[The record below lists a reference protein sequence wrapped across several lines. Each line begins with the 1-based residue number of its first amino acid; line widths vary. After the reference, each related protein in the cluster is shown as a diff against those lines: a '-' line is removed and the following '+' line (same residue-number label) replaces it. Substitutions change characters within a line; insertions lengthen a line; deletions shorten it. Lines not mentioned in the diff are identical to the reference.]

1 MKRFKTFPCHV
12 QYIAYELMI
21 TLSDQT
27 CSEKKLSLICPW
39 NIIQRYEQTCLS
51 GQWWQFHLQHSN
63 SNDSQH
69 WCRWNSLQPKYQS
82 SQYPLF
88 RHKPKTKIVNGRFL
102 HQLIFKYTTITWIL
116 CMLKHVL
123 FIWFQL
129 KKVEQYR
136 TKWMALASAD
146 ISSTRNSYMLR
157 YLFYKGN
164 VSLQQSN
171 NKQAF
176 LMLPWHLTIN
186 NWVLILHQKHPQCH
200 LQ

>member
-12 QYIAYELMI
+12 QYVAYELMI

-27 CSEKKLSLICPW
+27 CSEKKISLICPW

-129 KKVEQYR
+129 KIQNK
-136 TKWMALASAD
+136 MDGSC
-146 ISSTRNSYMLR
+146 ISWYFKYM
-157 YLFYKGN
+157 
-164 VSLQQSN
+164 
-171 NKQAF
+171 
-176 LMLPWHLTIN
+176 
-186 NWVLILHQKHPQCH
+186 
-200 LQ
+200 

>member
-12 QYIAYELMI
+12 QYVAYELMI

-27 CSEKKLSLICPW
+27 CSEKKISLICPW

-123 FIWFQL
+123 FIWFLL

-164 VSLQQSN
+164 VSLQESN

-176 LMLPWHLTIN
+176 L
-186 NWVLILHQKHPQCH
+186 ILFIDISQSTTEC
-200 LQ
+200 